1 MKAIQFRAYGDP
13 ATVLE
18 CVEVPEPPAPRKGQ
32 VLVTV
37 EFAPVNPNDLMI
49 PRGIYASRP
58 PLPALMGNEGVGRV
72 MAVGDGVTSVQAGDR
87 VALPLGSKAW
97 RERVLVDATE
107 LFPLPRD
114 ADVKQLSML
123 SVNPPTASLLLTEF
137 AALRSGEWVAQNAA
151 NSGVGRWVIAFAR
164 RRRLRTINVV
174 RRPQLIDELK
184 KLGGDA
190 VVVDGNDLAE
200 EVRKEVGDADV
211 KLALDGV
218 GGPASGRL
226 ASALSPHG
234 TMAIYAAMSEEAM
247 VISPLDLIFK
257 PLAFRGFWLGHPEFG
272 SKAVP
277 AMREAAEMIA
287 AREISVPIAG
297 TYPLRDIRQA
307 AAHAAKGGKV
317 LLEIARST
325 A

>member
-1 MKAIQFRAYGDP
+1 MKVIQFSAYGNP
-13 ATVLE
+13 ASVLE
-18 CVEVPEPPAPRKGQ
+18 CVEVPEPPHPGKGQ
-32 VLVTV
+32 VLVAT

-58 PLPALMGNEGVGRV
+58 PLPALMGNEGVGKV
-72 MAVGDGVTSVQAGDR
+72 TAVGEGVTSVEVGDR
-87 VALPLGSKAW
+87 VALPVGSKTW
-97 RERVLVDATE
+97 RERLPVDAAD
-107 LFPLPRD
+107 LFPLPKD

-137 AALRSGEWVAQNAA
+137 TVLRPGDWVLQNAA

-164 RRRLRTINVV
+164 RRGLRTVNVV
-174 RRPQLIDELK
+174 RRSEVVAELK
-184 KLGGDA
+184 KLGGDV
-190 VVVDGNDLAE
+190 VVVDGNNLAE
-200 EVRKEVGDADV
+200 EVRKEVGDAAV

-218 GGPASGRL
+218 GGAASGRL

-247 VISPLDLIFK
+247 VINSLDFIFK
-257 PLAFRGFWLGHPEFG
+257 PLTFRGFWLGHPEFG

-287 AREISVPIAG
+287 AGEVSVPIAG
-297 TYPLRDIRQA
+297 AYPLRDIRQA

-317 LLEIARST
+317 LLEIARPT
-325 A
+325 V

>member
-1 MKAIQFRAYGDP
+1 MKAIQFRAYGNP

-18 CVEVPEPPAPRKGQ
+18 CVEVPEPPPPVKGQ

-72 MAVGDGVTSVQAGDR
+72 TAVGNEITSVQAGDR
-87 VALPLGSKAW
+87 VALPLGSKTW
-97 RERVLVDATE
+97 RERLLVDAAE
-107 LFPLPRD
+107 LFPLPKD

-123 SVNPPTASLLLTEF
+123 AVNSPTASLLLTEF
-137 AALRSGEWVAQNAA
+137 VALRPGDWVVQNAA

-164 RRRLRTINVV
+164 RRGWRTINVV

-184 KLGGDA
+184 SLGGDVA
-190 VVVDGNDLAE
+190 VVDANNLAE

-211 KLALDGV
+211 KLALEGV
-218 GGPASGRL
+218 GGAASGRL

-257 PLAFRGFWLGHPEFG
+257 PLTFRGFWLGHPEFG

-307 AAHAAKGGKV
+307 AAHAANGGKV
-317 LLEIARST
+317 LLEIAGS
-325 A
+325 AA

>member
-1 MKAIQFRAYGDP
+1 MKAIQFRTYGDP

-18 CVEVPEPPAPRKGQ
+18 CVELPEPPPPGKDQ

-72 MAVGDGVTSVQAGDR
+72 MAVGDGVTSVKPGDR
-87 VALPLGSKAW
+87 VALPLGSKTW
-97 RERVLVDATE
+97 RERLLVEATE
-107 LFPLPRD
+107 LFPLPKD
-114 ADVKQLSML
+114 ADLKQLSML

-137 AALRSGEWVAQNAA
+137 VALRPGDWVVQNAA

-164 RRRLRTINVV
+164 RRGWRTINVV
-174 RRPQLIDELK
+174 RRPNLIDEMK
-184 KLGGDA
+184 SLGGDVA
-190 VVVDGNDLAE
+190 VVDGNNLAE

-211 KLALDGV
+211 KLALEGV
-218 GGPASGRL
+218 GGAASGRL

-257 PLAFRGFWLGHPEFG
+257 PLTFRGFWLGHPEFG

-307 AAHAAKGGKV
+307 AHAAKGGKV